1 MTHNNKQKETAAG
14 VKKTIL
20 MNGLAGRNTKR
31 VYLNIYLESLSEAY
45 KLLEEAKVLFGNL
58 SYQRAYFLG
67 FSALEEISK
76 SQLAADVFSGFISED
91 DFKKSY
97 RDHKMKISRVEWIKL
112 DGNSYPYFDYDST
125 LIQDFD
131 FQKKLKAM
139 YVDVNFGED
148 KISTPNDSVNEGDAK
163 SIIRAVEI
171 GLHRIYE
178 VTEENGEQI
187 GTKGFMK

>member
-1 MTHNNKQKETAAG
+1 MTQKKNQKEVSSG
-14 VKKTIL
+14 VAKTIL
-20 MNGLAGRNTKR
+20 MNGLAGRDVKNI
-31 VYLNIYLESLSEAY
+31 YLHTYLESLSEAY
-45 KLLEEAKVLFGNL
+45 KLLKEAKILFENQ

-76 SQLAADVFSGFISED
+76 SQLAADVFTGLIKED
-91 DFKKSY
+91 DFKKSF
-97 RDHKMKISRVEWIKL
+97 RDHKKKIARVEWIKL
-112 DGNSYPYFDYDST
+112 DGNSYPYFDSDST
-125 LIQDFD
+125 RIQDFD
-131 FQKKLKAM
+131 FQKKLKSL

-148 KISTPNDSVNEGDAK
+148 KISTPNNSVNEVDAK

-171 GLHRIYE
+171 GLYRIYE

>member
-1 MTHNNKQKETAAG
+1 MTDNKNQKGTAAG
-14 VKKTIL
+14 VTKTIL
-20 MNGLAGRNTKR
+20 MNELVGQNARN
-31 VYLNIYLESLSEAY
+31 VYLNIYLESLNEAY
-45 KLLEEAKVLFGNL
+45 KLLEEAKILFGNN

-76 SQLAADVFSGFISED
+76 SQLAADVFTGLISED

-97 RDHKMKISRVEWIKL
+97 RDHKMKIARVEWIKL
-112 DGNSYPYFDYDST
+112 DGNSYPYFDSDSAR
-125 LIQDFD
+125 IQDFD
-131 FQKKLKAM
+131 FQKKLKSM

-148 KISTPNDSVNEGDAK
+148 KISAPDDSVNADDAN

-171 GLHRIYE
+171 GLYRIYE